1 MTICLQDM
9 QIWSNN
15 KYDNTDVIMIPEIIE
30 TLKDLKVF
38 DAEKDEEIDRIF
50 IRRTKRSLI

>member
-38 DAEKDEEIDRIF
+38 AINGPHA
-50 IRRTKRSLI
+50 SPLSGVA

>member
-1 MTICLQDM
+1 
-9 QIWSNN
+9 
-15 KYDNTDVIMIPEIIE
+15 MIPEIIE